1 MYDTMSAA
9 LFAASY
15 KGLLWKSG
23 SDFGRKWGIRK
34 ENRQKTGKSGRNL
47 AFFSIIRYDEKNE
60 TSSRKGE
67 WGPDAIQKQKK
78 RTDRESA

>member
-1 MYDTMSAA
+1 M
-9 LFAASY
+9 
-15 KGLLWKSG
+15 
-23 SDFGRKWGIRK
+23 RR
-34 ENRQKTGKSGRNL
+34 ENRQKTRQKWEKL